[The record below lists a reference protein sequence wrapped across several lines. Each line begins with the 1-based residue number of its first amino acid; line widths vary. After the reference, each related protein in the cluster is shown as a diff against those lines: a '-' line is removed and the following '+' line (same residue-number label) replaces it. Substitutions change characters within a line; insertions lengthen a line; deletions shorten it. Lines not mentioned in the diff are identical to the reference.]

1 MAICPLGIN
10 GGEYPHWPV
19 AKICDFAVTLK
30 AQFVELGVGRIT
42 KEGADRIRQELTSRG
57 LTVHVNSA
65 ASEMRLGFSI
75 ARSLGA
81 PIIVVS
87 DDAVERADRS
97 RRGSLE
103 EFRQQM
109 IQLLEEFGHDESRVA
124 MENSIV
130 RMTRQPEDLVA
141 IVRAVDH
148 PRFGIN
154 YDPDNYYNAG
164 IEGFPYAYELVRE
177 HIFHIHAKD
186 STRYLPQVHG
196 EQKRVLHRAG
206 GNVVCVPLGTGA
218 VNWAGLA
225 DRLRG
230 DGYAGP
236 ISLEPHNLPE
246 EMVAGMHQD
255 AAFLRRV
262 GLVA

>member
-1 MAICPLGIN
+1 MALCPLGIN

-19 AKICDFAVTLK
+19 ARICELAVMLR
-30 AQFVELGVGRIT
+30 AQFVELSVGRIT
-42 KEGADRIRQELTSRG
+42 KDGADRVRQELTSHG
-57 LTVHVNSA
+57 LTVHVDCP
-65 ASEMRLGFSI
+65 ASEMKLGFSA
-75 ARSLGA
+75 ARSLRS

-97 RRGSLE
+97 RRGSLD

-109 IQLLEEFGHDESRVA
+109 IELLEQSDHQGIRVA
-124 MENSIV
+124 MENSII

-154 YDPDNYYNAG
+154 YDPDNYHNAG
-164 IEGFPYAYELVRE
+164 IEGFPYAYELAKE

-186 STRYLPQVHG
+186 SARYLPQVHG

-218 VNWAGLA
+218 VNWTGLA

-246 EMVAGMHQD
+246 EMAPGMDRD

-262 GLVA
+262 GLVT